1 MLTFRSGSGLSQSSL
16 VFYSL
21 PSLLGKLPPPPFP
34 NYRPSNINQRWL
46 VRRGRTEDAKKALIY
61 LTSSKHSDESFNV
74 DDTIAMMTT
83 TNELEKALESGTG
96 YMDCFKGIDLR
107 RTEIV
112 CVTWAI
118 QNLCG
123 SAFMGYSTYFY
134 EQAGLP
140 TVDAFDMSMA
150 QVSRA
155 SALLLIART
164 DKVVIVCN
172 WFLGYSWFLVANVT
186 HGPTDSLC

>member
-1 MLTFRSGSGLSQSSL
+1 
-16 VFYSL
+16 
-21 PSLLGKLPPPPFP
+21 
-34 NYRPSNINQRWL
+34 
-46 VRRGRTEDAKKALIY
+46 
-61 LTSSKHSDESFNV
+61 
-74 DDTIAMMTT
+74 MMVT

-96 YMDCFKGIDLR
+96 YWDCFKGIDLR

-112 CVTWAI
+112 CVTWSI

-150 QVSRA
+150 QVRPLPRIEVEMGS
-155 SALLLIART
+155 
-164 DKVVIVCN
+164 
-172 WFLGYSWFLVANVT
+172 
-186 HGPTDSLC
+186 

>member
-1 MLTFRSGSGLSQSSL
+1 MQ
-16 VFYSL
+16 
-21 PSLLGKLPPPPFP
+21 
-34 NYRPSNINQRWL
+34 
-46 VRRGRTEDAKKALIY
+46 
-61 LTSSKHSDESFNV
+61 
-74 DDTIAMMTT
+74 T

-134 EQAGLP
+134 EQAGLS
-140 TVDAFDMSMA
+140 TLKSFDMSMA
-150 QVSRA
+150 QVCKTYRVPFAAA
-155 SALLLIART
+155 ST
-164 DKVVIVCN
+164 
-172 WFLGYSWFLVANVT
+172 LGCAEIKGVMMLTSATSTPLEQ
-186 HGPTDSLC
+186 

>member
-1 MLTFRSGSGLSQSSL
+1 MKSTDISYFQAIQWIWPVPILIGVIFAPESPWQVPHPSPPTNLTF
-16 VFYSL
+16 V
-21 PSLLGKLPPPPFP
+21 
-34 NYRPSNINQRWL
+34 NRWL
-46 VRRGRTEDAKKALIY
+46 IRKGRTEDAKKSLLK
-61 LTSSKHSDESFNV
+61 LTSSKNADESFDV
-74 DDTIAMMTT
+74 DQTIAMMVT

-96 YMDCFKGIDLR
+96 YLDCFKGIDLR

-112 CVTWAI
+112 CITWTI

-150 QVSRA
+150 QVYPSPPPHP
-155 SALLLIART
+155 
-164 DKVVIVCN
+164 
-172 WFLGYSWFLVANVT
+172 T
-186 HGPTDSLC
+186 HLPSPTQHSTQSESSVQWAPGS